1 MKYYA
6 NIEYAWGELCNH
18 SMLNISRW
26 HCIRQLANI
35 STLSNISSEFF
46 HAYVCMKKLQ
56 KEQPAQGSII
66 FTKETASKQYHK
78 LIQLQNLDQMS
89 TSKSRPNFSLWFY
102 KKAWRQRVYIAQA
115 ISVFA
120 FFPLFCANFNA
131 PLYPVDSASNP
142 CWIKEILH
150 FISFN
155 VGCNTYE
162 EKNCT
167 FWYIASSIPKSN
179 FETVITETAF
189 ILTCHHGPGNLY
201 HRLERL

>member
-1 MKYYA
+1 MGGA
-6 NIEYAWGELCNH
+6 V
-18 SMLNISRW
+18 
-26 HCIRQLANI
+26 QP
-35 STLSNISSEFF
+35 F
-46 HAYVCMKKLQ
+46 HAEYLALTLHTPAGKYFNLVEHFKWILSCIYMYEKLQ
-56 KEQPAQGSII
+56 KEQPAQGSIA

-78 LIQLQNLDQMS
+78 LIQLQNLDQIS
-89 TSKSRPNFSLWFY
+89 TSKSRPNFSLWCY

-189 ILTCHHGPGNLY
+189 ILTCRHGPGNLY